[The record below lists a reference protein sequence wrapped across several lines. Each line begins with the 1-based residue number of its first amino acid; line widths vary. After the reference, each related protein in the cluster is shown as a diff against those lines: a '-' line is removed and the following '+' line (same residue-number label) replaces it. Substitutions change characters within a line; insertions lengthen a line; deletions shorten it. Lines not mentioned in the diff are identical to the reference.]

1 MKKIAAKTPLEKK
14 EKAESLSNLKNEL
27 SLLKDDRSKILQ
39 LCLDQK
45 GLNEKVAGRV
55 LVIEEVVGQM

>member
-14 EKAESLSNLKNEL
+14 EKAESLNNLKNEL